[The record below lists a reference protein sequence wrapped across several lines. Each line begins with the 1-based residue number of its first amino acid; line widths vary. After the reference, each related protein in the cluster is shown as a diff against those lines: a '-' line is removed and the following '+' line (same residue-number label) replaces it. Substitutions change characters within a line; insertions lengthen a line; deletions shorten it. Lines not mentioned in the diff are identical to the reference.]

1 MMQDCHIEARQRKYI
16 DACVFEANVF
26 LSFLFSSIPKCV
38 EPTCVASSILMYT
51 AAALS
56 HPIWYGELHTMRLDS
71 EIGLVSEKEM
81 AVLYRNIVCTDTDV
95 ENHDELRIYES
106 KWHSVHSR
114 LVPIVSGAT
123 CRRMMYAPDDS
134 KLPPSGCVMKLE
146 SGGESVVFSVKGDLL
161 LKLQHT

>member
-1 MMQDCHIEARQRKYI
+1 MSY
-16 DACVFEANVF
+16 
-26 LSFLFSSIPKCV
+26 
-38 EPTCVASSILMYT
+38 
-51 AAALS
+51 
-56 HPIWYGELHTMRLDS
+56 PIWYGELHTMRLDS
-71 EIGLVSEKEM
+71 EVGLVSENQM

-114 LVPIVSGAT
+114 RIPIVSGAT
-123 CRRMMYAPDDS
+123 CRRIMHAPDDS
-134 KLPPSGCVMKLE
+134 KLPSSRCVMKLE